1 MTRPRLGIDT
11 ATPLLALALWWPA
24 DARTVRVSER
34 VGRDLGA
41 RLVPAV
47 AAFLEAHGVAVED
60 LAGIGVGVGPGSYT
74 GARVGV
80 AFALG
85 VARARTLRVVGGDS
99 AAARA
104 AAAVP
109 DGGAGWVAMETRRA
123 TALVS
128 RWSRTGDLVV
138 RLEELGARPFA
149 ELPPDAMTSLD
160 VAPDA
165 ARHARAVDEHGAQA
179 PRVRYG

>member
-11 ATPLLALALWWPA
+11 ATPFLSLALWWPTDERA
-24 DARTVRVSER
+24 VRASER

-47 AAFLEAHGVAVED
+47 AAFLEEHGVAVED

-80 AFALG
+80 AFATG

-104 AAAVP
+104 AAAIP

-123 TALVS
+123 IALAS
-128 RWSRTGDLVV
+128 RWSHAGDAVL
-138 RLEELGARPFA
+138 RLEELGSRTFA
-149 ELPPDAMTSLD
+149 ELPPDAIASLD

-165 ARHARAVDEHGAQA
+165 VRHARAVDEDGAQA

>member
-1 MTRPRLGIDT
+1 VTRPRLGIDT
-11 ATPLLALALWWPA
+11 ATPFLSLALWWPEEERSERA
-24 DARTVRVSER
+24 VER

-47 AAFLEAHGVAVED
+47 ASFLEAHGVSRGD

-85 VARARTLRVVGGDS
+85 LARARSLRVVGGDS
-99 AAARA
+99 VAARA
-104 AAAVP
+104 WAVVA
-109 DGGAGWVAMETRRA
+109 DGGSAWVAVETRRA
-123 TALVS
+123 TALPS
-128 RWSRTGDLVV
+128 RWSRRAGVLT
-138 RLEELGARPFA
+138 RLEARAACPIPD
-149 ELPPDAMTSLD
+149 LPANAVASLE

-165 ARHARAVDEHGAQA
+165 VRHARAVDDREAG
-179 PRVRYG
+179 PPLVRYG

>member
-11 ATPLLALALWWPA
+11 ATPFLSLALWWPG
-24 DARTVRVSER
+24 DERTERVSER

-47 AAFLEAHGVAVED
+47 AAFLEVHGVALED
-60 LAGIGVGVGPGSYT
+60 LGGIGVGEGPGSYT

-85 VARARTLRVVGGDS
+85 VARARTLLVVGGDT

-104 AAAVP
+104 AASVP
-109 DGGAGWVAMETRRA
+109 DGGTGWVAVETRRT
-123 TALVS
+123 TALAS
-128 RWSRTGDLVV
+128 RWSRTGDVV
-138 RLEELGARPFA
+138 ARLEELGSCPFA
-149 ELPPDAMTSLD
+149 ELPSGALASLD

>member
-1 MTRPRLGIDT
+1 MTGPRLGIDT
-11 ATPLLALALWWPA
+11 ATPFLALALWWPA
-24 DARTVRVSER
+24 SDRTERLSEH

-41 RLVPAV
+41 RLVPTV
-47 AAFLEAHGVAVED
+47 AAFLATHGVALGD

-85 VARARTLRVVGGDS
+85 VGRARALRVVGGDS
-99 AAARA
+99 VAARA
-104 AAAVP
+104 AAVVP
-109 DGGAGWVAMETRRA
+109 DGGSAWVAVETRRA
-123 TALVS
+123 TALPS
-128 RWSRTGDLVV
+128 RWSRSGGALA
-138 RLEELGARPFA
+138 RLEERAACPLA
-149 ELPPDAMTSLD
+149 ELPPGALASLE

-165 ARHARAVDEHGAQA
+165 ARHARAVDVPGPGA

>member
-1 MTRPRLGIDT
+1 MTRSRLGIDT
-11 ATPLLALALWWPA
+11 ATPHLSLALWWPA
-24 DARTVRVSER
+24 TERTVRSSER

-47 AAFLEAHGVAVED
+47 AAFLEEHGVAVED

-85 VARARTLRVVGGDS
+85 LARARTLRVVGGDS
-99 AAARA
+99 TAARA
-104 AAAVP
+104 RAVIA
-109 DGGAGWVAMETRRA
+109 DGGVGWVAMETRRA

-128 RWSRTGDLVV
+128 RWSRTGDAVA
-138 RLEELGARPFA
+138 RLEELGSCPFA
-149 ELPPDAMTSLD
+149 ELPPRAMASLD

-165 ARHARAVDEHGAQA
+165 ARHARAVDEPGAQA

>member
-1 MTRPRLGIDT
+1 MQPRLGIDT
-11 ATPLLALALWWPA
+11 ATPYLSLALWWPA
-24 DARTVRVSER
+24 DRRTERASER

-41 RLVPAV
+41 RFVPAV
-47 AAFLEAHGVAVED
+47 AAFLEEHGVAVED

-74 GARVGV
+74 GARLGV

-85 VARARTLRVVGGDS
+85 VARARTLLVVGGDS

-104 AAAVP
+104 VATVP
-109 DGGAGWVAMETRRA
+109 DGSTGWVAMETRRA
-123 TALVS
+123 TALAS
-128 RWSRTGDLVV
+128 RWSRAGDAVV
-138 RLEELGARPFA
+138 RLEDLGAHPFA
-149 ELPPDAMTSLD
+149 ELPVGAIASLD

-165 ARHARAVDEHGAQA
+165 ARHARAVDEDGAEP

>member
-11 ATPLLALALWWPA
+11 ATPFLSLALWWPVE
-24 DARTVRVSER
+24 ARTVRRSER

-47 AAFLEAHGVAVED
+47 AAFLEEHGVAVED

-85 VARARTLRVVGGDS
+85 LARARSLRVVGGDS

-104 AAAVP
+104 AAALP

-123 TALVS
+123 TALAS
-128 RWSRTGDLVV
+128 RWSRTGDAMA
-138 RLEELGARPFA
+138 RLEELGAHPFA
-149 ELPPDAMTSLD
+149 ELPPDAIASLE

-165 ARHARAVDEHGAQA
+165 ARHARAVDEHGARA
-179 PRVRYG
+179 PLVRYG